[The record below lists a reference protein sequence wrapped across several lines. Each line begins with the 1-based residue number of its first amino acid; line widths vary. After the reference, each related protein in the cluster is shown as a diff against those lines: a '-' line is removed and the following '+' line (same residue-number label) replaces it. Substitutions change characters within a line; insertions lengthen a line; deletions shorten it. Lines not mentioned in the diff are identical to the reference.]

1 MDHTLDVDL
10 ELKNRV
16 QVQGEEFLVETQKIE
31 VRHSWLNQHNE
42 VFVYATMIFP
52 NDLSL
57 SKHDQE
63 PLFFEKYA
71 TVQEAKTGHKK
82 ILDTIEEIIKKVKND
97 SKA

>member
-1 MDHTLDVDL
+1 
-10 ELKNRV
+10 
-16 QVQGEEFLVETQKIE
+16 
-31 VRHSWLNQHNE
+31 
-42 VFVYATMIFP
+42 MIFP